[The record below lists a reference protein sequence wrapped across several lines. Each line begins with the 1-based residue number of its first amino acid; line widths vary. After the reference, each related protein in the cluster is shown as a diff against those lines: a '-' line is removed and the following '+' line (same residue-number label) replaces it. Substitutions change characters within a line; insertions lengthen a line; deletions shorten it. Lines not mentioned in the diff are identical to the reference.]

1 MMETLLNKINNQT
14 FVGLG
19 YVIKPSDLNFDEY
32 INNCFINQT
41 ISILP
46 DSSAICIHSVPIPSY
61 LLQSIKFP
69 EGEETFGS
77 LVVYVLHPTQ
87 KKPIV
92 VAILDKIGQE
102 GALSLHEFKYTSNKG
117 NNSVNIIG
125 RGDKGNLIISVESE
139 EQDGGNIDI
148 IINNLNDSG
157 RFTIEVRG
165 DVSLLSKNISFQIE
179 EDIVLNSKNIKFEND
194 KTQVV
199 SNTIELGSKNLK
211 KAVKGDDLNND
222 ILSPLL
228 DILST
233 FTVTVTG
240 SLGTVNPTIVP
251 KIEALKMKLNSILS
265 NKLKIE

>member
-1 MMETLLNKINNQT
+1 MIETLLGKINNQA

-19 YVIKPSDLNFDEY
+19 YVIKPSDLNHDEY

-41 ISILP
+41 VSILP
-46 DSSAICIHSVPIPSY
+46 DTSAICIHSVPVPSY

-77 LVVYVLHPTQ
+77 LVVYLLHPTQ
-87 KKPIV
+87 KRPII

-102 GALSLHEFKYTSNKG
+102 NALNHHEFKYTSNYG

-139 EQDGGNIDI
+139 EEDGGNIDI
-148 IINNLNDSG
+148 IINNLNDRG
-157 RFTIEVRG
+157 KLTLEVRG
-165 DVSLLSKNISFQIE
+165 DVVLFSKNISLQIE
-179 EDIVLNSKNIKFEND
+179 ENVIITSKSVKFEND
-194 KTQVV
+194 KTQVD
-199 SNTIELGSKNLK
+199 SKEIELGSEDLE
-211 KAVKGDDLNND
+211 KAVKGSSLNND

-240 SLGTVNPTIVP
+240 TVGTVNPTIVP
-251 KIEALKMKLNSILS
+251 QIKALQAKLDSILS